1 MNSGD
6 LDKLDFR
13 VGVGVFGERGNDREV
28 VVGFNLPFSECIS
41 GYRFDKNLENFHHL
55 NKILSK

>member
-6 LDKLDFR
+6 LDKLNFR

-28 VVGFNLPFSECIS
+28 VVGFNLIIIFRMYIGVPIS
-41 GYRFDKNLENFHHL
+41 
-55 NKILSK
+55 SKF